1 MCRFLGKKLISQM
14 TFFDYVAGITLGNIT
29 ASIIFIKD
37 IPVSIGLSGLV
48 IFTVLALILEIF
60 SLKSII
66 MRKVIN
72 DEPTL
77 IIENGKIYENGLKKS
92 RLTIDNLLFHL
103 RKKNIFYLDEVDI
116 AYFETDGT
124 VSILKKTESMPVT
137 RKDIDT
143 VQESRGLSQTFIIDG
158 SIQKNSLKAINK
170 DEKWVRT
177 LLESKGISSIT
188 EVVVAQI
195 DKKGNVYIDQRK

>member
-1 MCRFLGKKLISQM
+1 LSFIEMAFRTIISFAFLYLMCRLLGKKLISQM

-29 ASIIFIKD
+29 ASIIFVKD
-37 IPVSIGLSGLV
+37 ITVSIGLSGLA

-77 IIENGKIYENGLKKS
+77 IIENGKIYEKGLKKS

-158 SIQKNSLKAINK
+158 RIQKKSLKAMN
-170 DEKWVRT
+170 
-177 LLESKGISSIT
+177 
-188 EVVVAQI
+188 
-195 DKKGNVYIDQRK
+195 